1 MRDFSRGI
9 YSNISSFIAPQNS
22 VKHAINFIFDDEY
35 GAARVR
41 LGSTIIGSQ
50 LVAENNNILGM
61 HNFRDRNG
69 SNHALLAA
77 VNAVGDATSVIY
89 NVTSGAALR
98 TGGTANAVYR
108 FETFLDEVVFV
119 NGTDTPQA
127 WAGTGTFA
135 ASTNL
140 GTANMQATSIDI
152 INYKDRL
159 WTLTAQGILYGSSIP
174 AASAYNTISWSSG
187 NKTIAI
193 DPDATS
199 YTGAGIG
206 LARVSGLLLIFKERA
221 LYTFNGSATQ
231 ADFLYDVGCSSV
243 RSIATGGGQVFF
255 FNANGVWMTRGSEP
269 VRISRPVQAYIDNMS
284 SSNYASVS
292 GFCNGKY
299 YWASIGDVTIGL
311 VTYSNVVLK
320 YSISTQEWAVL
331 SYATRPT
338 AFSQYINGT
347 SVTVAY
353 GDTTARV
360 YTIDSGTTDNSTAI
374 EFELLSHEKDFG
386 DRGLLKDL
394 HDKLMV
400 YSRDSSDIEVAIRVD
415 GQEFK
420 TVGHFLKQ
428 VDEIPLGQ
436 YVLSGNFFEI
446 RFIGSTSGASPVIMG
461 YEFPSISSS
470 GFTLQE

>member
-1 MRDFSRGI
+1 
-9 YSNISSFIAPQNS
+9 
-22 VKHAINFIFDDEY
+22 
-35 GAARVR
+35 
-41 LGSTIIGSQ
+41 
-50 LVAENNNILGM
+50 
-61 HNFRDRNG
+61 
-69 SNHALLAA
+69 
-77 VNAVGDATSVIY
+77 
-89 NVTSGAALR
+89 
-98 TGGTANAVYR
+98 
-108 FETFLDEVVFV
+108 
-119 NGTDTPQA
+119 
-127 WAGTGTFA
+127 
-135 ASTNL
+135 
-140 GTANMQATSIDI
+140 
-152 INYKDRL
+152 
-159 WTLTAQGILYGSSIP
+159 
-174 AASAYNTISWSSG
+174 
-187 NKTIAI
+187 
-193 DPDATS
+193 
-199 YTGAGIG
+199 
-206 LARVSGLLLIFKERA
+206 
-221 LYTFNGSATQ
+221 
-231 ADFLYDVGCSSV
+231 
-243 RSIATGGGQVFF
+243 
-255 FNANGVWMTRGSEP
+255 MTRGSEP